1 MKVVFC
7 SSAIIKNKNGEI
19 LLMSRK
25 QKESFVSFWEFPG
38 GKLKNNE
45 NFTFALFRE
54 LKEEL
59 NIKIDISKLSNHK
72 FFKHQYR
79 SFLLMMYVF
88 EVTEWT
94 GKIISKE
101 GELLRWV
108 SAKDLKKAKLL
119 PANTKV
125 VNYFLK

>member
-25 QKESFVSFWEFPG
+25 QKDSFINSWEFPG

-45 NFTFALFRE
+45 NFVKALLRE

-59 NIKIDISKLSNHK
+59 NIKIDISKLSNYE

-108 SAKDLKKAKLL
+108 SAKELKKAKLL

>member
-25 QKESFVSFWEFPG
+25 QKDSFTNCWEFPG

-45 NFTFALFRE
+45 NFAVALFRE

-59 NIKIDISKLSNHK
+59 NIKIDINKLSNYE

-108 SAKDLKKAKLL
+108 SSKELKKAKLL

>member
-25 QKESFVSFWEFPG
+25 QKDSFTNCWEFPG
-38 GKLKNNE
+38 GKLKDNE
-45 NFTFALFRE
+45 NFAVALFRE

-59 NIKIDISKLSNHK
+59 NIKIDISKLSNYE

>member
-25 QKESFVSFWEFPG
+25 QKDSFTNCWEFPG

-45 NFTFALFRE
+45 NFAVALFRE

-59 NIKIDISKLSNHK
+59 NIKIDINKLSNYE

-119 PANTKV
+119 SANTKV

>member
-25 QKESFVSFWEFPG
+25 QKDSFINSWEFPG

-45 NFTFALFRE
+45 NFTVALFRE

-59 NIKIDISKLSNHK
+59 NIKIDINKLSNYE

>member
-25 QKESFVSFWEFPG
+25 QKKSFVNSWEFPG

-45 NFTFALFRE
+45 NFTVALFRE

-59 NIKIDISKLSNHK
+59 NIKIDISKSTNYK
-72 FFKHQYR
+72 FFKHKYR

-94 GKIISKE
+94 GNIISKE
-101 GELLRWV
+101 GERLRWA
-108 SAKDLKKAKLL
+108 SLKELKKTKLL
-119 PANTKV
+119 PANIKV
-125 VNYFLK
+125 INYFLK

>member
-25 QKESFVSFWEFPG
+25 QKDSFTNCWEFPG

-45 NFTFALFRE
+45 NFVVALFRE

-59 NIKIDISKLSNHK
+59 NIKIDINKLSNYE
-72 FFKHQYR
+72 FFKHRYR

-108 SAKDLKKAKLL
+108 SAKELKKAKLL

>member
-1 MKVVFC
+1 MDKFDVV
-7 SSAIIKNKNGEI
+7 AAIIIKNGKYFIAQRNRNKHMG
-19 LLMSRK
+19 LS
-25 QKESFVSFWEFPG
+25 WEFPG

-45 NFTFALFRE
+45 NFAVALFRE

-59 NIKIDISKLSNHK
+59 NIKIDINKLSNYE

-119 PANTKV
+119 PANTRV

>member
-1 MKVVFC
+1 MKVLFC

-25 QKESFVSFWEFPG
+25 QKKSFVSSWEFPG

-45 NFTFALFRE
+45 NFAVALFRE

-59 NIKIDISKLSNHK
+59 NIKIDINKLSNYE

-79 SFLLMMYVF
+79 SFLLMMKHMIV
-88 EVTEWT
+88 
-94 GKIISKE
+94 
-101 GELLRWV
+101 LLLLQFQTMNYSV
-108 SAKDLKKAKLL
+108 KL
-119 PANTKV
+119 
-125 VNYFLK
+125 NY

>member
-19 LLMSRK
+19 LLISRK
-25 QKESFVSFWEFPG
+25 QKDSFTNCWEFPG

-45 NFTFALFRE
+45 NFAVALFRE

-59 NIKIDISKLSNHK
+59 NIKIDINKLSNYE

>member
-7 SSAIIKNKNGEI
+7 SSAIIKNKKGEI

-25 QKESFVSFWEFPG
+25 QKRSFVSSWEFPG
-38 GKLKNNE
+38 GKLKNKE
-45 NFTFALFRE
+45 NFLFALLRE

-59 NIKIDISKLSNHK
+59 NIRIDISKLSNYK

-94 GKIISKE
+94 GNITSKE
-101 GELLRWV
+101 GERLRWV
-108 SAKDLKKAKLL
+108 SVKKLKKAKLL

-125 VNYFLK
+125 INYFLK

>member
-25 QKESFVSFWEFPG
+25 QKDSFINSWEFPG

-45 NFTFALFRE
+45 NFVVALFRE

-59 NIKIDISKLSNHK
+59 NIKIDINKLSNYK

-108 SAKDLKKAKLL
+108 SAKELKKAKLL

>member
-25 QKESFVSFWEFPG
+25 QKDSFNNCWEFPG

-45 NFTFALFRE
+45 NFAVALFRE

-59 NIKIDISKLSNHK
+59 NIKIDINKLSNYE

-108 SAKDLKKAKLL
+108 SEKELKKAKLL

>member
-1 MKVVFC
+1 MKAVFC

-25 QKESFVSFWEFPG
+25 QKKSFVNSWEFPG

-45 NFTFALFRE
+45 NFAFALFRE

-59 NIKIDISKLSNHK
+59 NIKIDISKLPNYK

-88 EVTEWT
+88 EVTDWI
-94 GKIISKE
+94 GKITSKV
-101 GELLRWV
+101 GERLRWV
-108 SAKDLKKAKLL
+108 SAKELKKAKLL

-125 VNYFLK
+125 INYFLK

>member
-25 QKESFVSFWEFPG
+25 HKKSFVNSWEFPG

-45 NFTFALFRE
+45 NFAIALLRE

-59 NIKIDISKLSNHK
+59 NIKIDISKLSNYK

-88 EVTEWT
+88 EVTDWT
-94 GKIISKE
+94 GKIASKE
-101 GELLRWV
+101 GERLRWV
-108 SAKDLKKAKLL
+108 SVKDLKKAKLL
-119 PANTKV
+119 SANTKV
-125 VNYFLK
+125 INYFLK

>member
-7 SSAIIKNKNGEI
+7 SSAIIKNKNGET

-25 QKESFVSFWEFPG
+25 QKKSFTSSWEFPG

-45 NFTFALFRE
+45 NFAFALFRE

-59 NIKIDISKLSNHK
+59 NIKIDISKLSNYK

-94 GKIISKE
+94 GKITSKE
-101 GELLRWV
+101 GERLRWV
-108 SAKDLKKAKLL
+108 SEKELKKAKLL

-125 VNYFLK
+125 INYFLK

>member
-25 QKESFVSFWEFPG
+25 QKDSFINSWEFPG

-45 NFTFALFRE
+45 NFVVALFRE

-59 NIKIDISKLSNHK
+59 NIKIDINKLSNYE

-88 EVTEWT
+88 EVTKWT

-119 PANTKV
+119 PANNKV

>member
-25 QKESFVSFWEFPG
+25 QKDSFTNCWEFPG

-45 NFTFALFRE
+45 NFAVALFRE

-59 NIKIDISKLSNHK
+59 NIKIDINKLSNYE

-108 SAKDLKKAKLL
+108 SAKELKKAKLL

>member
-25 QKESFVSFWEFPG
+25 QKKSFVSSWEFPG

-45 NFTFALFRE
+45 NFAFALFRE

-59 NIKIDISKLSNHK
+59 NIKIDMSKLSNYK

-88 EVTEWT
+88 EVIEWK
-94 GKIISKE
+94 GKITSKE
-101 GELLRWV
+101 GEQLRWV
-108 SAKDLKKAKLL
+108 SEKKLKKAKLL
-119 PANTKV
+119 PANIKV
-125 VNYFLK
+125 INYFLK

>member
-25 QKESFVSFWEFPG
+25 QKDSFTNCWEFPG

-45 NFTFALFRE
+45 NFAVALFRE
-54 LKEEL
+54 LREEL
-59 NIKIDISKLSNHK
+59 NIKIDINKLSNYE
-72 FFKHQYR
+72 FFKHRYR

-101 GELLRWV
+101 GELLKWM

>member
-25 QKESFVSFWEFPG
+25 QKDSFVNSWEFPG

-45 NFTFALFRE
+45 NFAVALFRE

-59 NIKIDISKLSNHK
+59 NIKIDINKLSNYE

-101 GELLRWV
+101 GEFLRWV
-108 SAKDLKKAKLL
+108 SSKELKKANYCLLILKLL
-119 PANTKV
+119 II
-125 VNYFLK
+125 F

>member
-25 QKESFVSFWEFPG
+25 QKDSFTNCWEFPG

-45 NFTFALFRE
+45 NFAVALFRE

-59 NIKIDISKLSNHK
+59 NIKIDINKLSNYE

-108 SAKDLKKAKLL
+108 PAKDLKKAKLL

>member
-25 QKESFVSFWEFPG
+25 QKDSFTNCWEFPG

-45 NFTFALFRE
+45 NFVVALFRE

-59 NIKIDISKLSNHK
+59 NIKIDINKLSNYE

>member
-25 QKESFVSFWEFPG
+25 QKDSFINSWEFPG

-45 NFTFALFRE
+45 SFAAALFRE

-59 NIKIDISKLSNHK
+59 NIKIDINKLSNYE

>member
-1 MKVVFC
+1 MNVVFC
-7 SSAIIKNKNGEI
+7 SSAIIKNKNGQI
-19 LLMSRK
+19 LLMSRRLK
-25 QKESFVSFWEFPG
+25 KSFVTSWEFPG

-45 NFTFALFRE
+45 NFAFALFRE

-59 NIKIDISKLSNHK
+59 NIKIDISKLSNYK
-72 FFKHQYR
+72 FFKHHYR

-94 GKIISKE
+94 GKIISIE
-101 GELLRWV
+101 GERLRWV
-108 SAKDLKKAKLL
+108 SVKELKKAKLL

-125 VNYFLK
+125 INYFLK